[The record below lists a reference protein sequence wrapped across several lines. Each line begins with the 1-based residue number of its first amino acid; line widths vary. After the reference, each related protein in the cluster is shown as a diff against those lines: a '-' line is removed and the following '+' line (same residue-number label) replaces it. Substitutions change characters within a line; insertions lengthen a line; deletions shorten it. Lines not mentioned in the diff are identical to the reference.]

1 MSTRV
6 LIIEASRTEA
16 LRSRLILEREGYQV
30 SLAANGTEGLSKAIE
45 ERPDLILLDTIM
57 PHMSGYE
64 VCGRLR
70 LDPRTVG
77 IPIVMLAVEE
87 EQADLPESDEASDH
101 FLLKPYA
108 PPLLVDKV
116 KQVTG
121 AVDRLKVNG
130 VAGSNGS
137 FERLAQTLG
146 VGCVV
151 LREGTIASVDQA
163 AESLFG
169 RQAGELTGKPFVEYL
184 RDDAP
189 PFADMLT
196 RAQAEGQAHGEFKLW
211 VNGSDEAKC
220 WRILAAP
227 TLLDGQ
233 TTMQLACLDVT
244 RQKQTEKELQR
255 AKLAAEAANRTRGD
269 FLANMSH
276 ELRTPIH
283 ELMGMV
289 DLVLASDLEVEQRTY
304 LNTAKTSSNALLTI
318 VSDILEFSEIEAGQF
333 MLEEREADL
342 WTLVESTVEI
352 MAPRAKEKGLLFSAH
367 LAPDTPRTIVGD
379 ARRLR
384 QVLVNVIGNAIK
396 FTERGEVTVRARAE
410 AVRDNEVEYH
420 FLVRDTGIGIPE
432 DQRDLIFEP
441 FRQADEAATRRYGG
455 LGLGLAMAQQLVKL
469 MGGRIWVESQVGQGS
484 TFHFTV
490 TFKRPPQA
498 LSAPQAARP
507 NVERVIQLQI
517 LLAEDSPTN
526 QLIAVSNL
534 KKAGHT
540 VTVANNGLKAVQAF
554 EEKGRRGERSFF
566 DLILMDVA
574 MPEMDGLEATQA
586 IREKEKT
593 LGGHIPIIA
602 MTAFT
607 TKEYHE
613 KCLECGMDAYV
624 SKPVRID
631 ELNKTIEPFLP
642 REPEAPA
649 IVAAPAASPVVE
661 ASALSPVVLREAL
674 EIVGEDVDILRDAVA
689 ISLEEVPGQLQEL
702 EDAMARQ
709 DANGVEAKA
718 HRLKGVMGN
727 VGAMLAREV
736 GQRLETMGNQSNL
749 AGGPDVLKTFKKEI
763 GRVIA
768 FYSDPAWEQRARECV
783 ESG

>member
-1 MSTRV
+1 MSPRV

-45 ERPDLILLDTIM
+45 EKPDLILLDTLM

-87 EQADLPESDEASDH
+87 EQADLPESDGADAH

-116 KQVTG
+116 KQMTG
-121 AVDRLKVNG
+121 AVDRPWLNG
-130 VAGSNGS
+130 AAGSNGS

-146 VGCVV
+146 VGRVV
-151 LREGTIASVDQA
+151 IREGTIASVDQA

-169 RQAGELTGKPFVEYL
+169 CQAGELTGRPFVEYL
-184 RDDAP
+184 HDDAP

-211 VNGSDEAKC
+211 VNGSSEAKC

-233 TTMQLACLDVT
+233 AATQLACLDVT
-244 RQKQTEKELQR
+244 RQKQAEEELRR

-276 ELRTPIH
+276 ELRTPLH
-283 ELMGMV
+283 EFMGMV
-289 DLVLASDLEVEQRTY
+289 DLVLASDLEAEQRTY
-304 LNTAKTSSNALLTI
+304 LNTAKISSNALLMV

-352 MAPRAKEKGLLFSAH
+352 MAPRAKEKGLEFSAH

-384 QVLVNVIGNAIK
+384 QVLVNVIGNAIE

-420 FLVRDTGIGIPE
+420 FLVRDTGVGIPQ
-432 DQRDLIFEP
+432 DQRDIIFEP

-469 MGGRIWVESQVGQGS
+469 MQGRIWVESQVGQGS

-490 TFKRPPQA
+490 TFKRQPQA
-498 LSAPQAARP
+498 LSVPQAARP

-540 VTVANNGLKAVQAF
+540 VTVANNGRKAVQAF

-613 KCLECGMDAYV
+613 KCLECGMDAYI
-624 SKPVRID
+624 SKPVCID
-631 ELNKTIEPFLP
+631 ELDKTIEPFLP
-642 REPEAPA
+642 REPEPLAV
-649 IVAAPAASPVVE
+649 VAAPAASPVV
-661 ASALSPVVLREAL
+661 LREAL
-674 EIVGEDVDILRDAVA
+674 EVVGEDVDILRDAVA
-689 ISLEEVPGQLQEL
+689 MSLEEVPEQLREL

-709 DANGVEAKA
+709 DAKGVEAKA

-727 VGAMLAREV
+727 VGGMIACEI
-736 GQRLETMGNQSNL
+736 GQRLETMGDQGEL
-749 AGGPDVLKTFKKEI
+749 DGGPDVLKIFKKEI

-768 FYSDPAWEQRARECV
+768 FYSDPAWEQRAREGV

>member
-1 MSTRV
+1 M
-6 LIIEASRTEA
+6 
-16 LRSRLILEREGYQV
+16 
-30 SLAANGTEGLSKAIE
+30 
-45 ERPDLILLDTIM
+45 
-57 PHMSGYE
+57 
-64 VCGRLR
+64 
-70 LDPRTVG
+70 
-77 IPIVMLAVEE
+77 
-87 EQADLPESDEASDH
+87 
-101 FLLKPYA
+101 
-108 PPLLVDKV
+108 
-116 KQVTG
+116 
-121 AVDRLKVNG
+121 
-130 VAGSNGS
+130 
-137 FERLAQTLG
+137 
-146 VGCVV
+146 V
-151 LREGTIASVDQA
+151 LREGTIASVDRA

-189 PFADMLT
+189 PFADMLS

-233 TTMQLACLDVT
+233 TAMQLACLDIT
-244 RQKQTEKELQR
+244 RQKQIEEELQR
-255 AKLAAEAANRTRGD
+255 AKLAAEAANRTRSD

-304 LNTAKTSSNALLTI
+304 LDTAKTSSNALLMI

-410 AVRDNEVEYH
+410 AVRDSEVEYH
-420 FLVRDTGIGIPE
+420 FLVSDTGIGIPK
-432 DQRDLIFEP
+432 DQRDTIFEP

-455 LGLGLAMAQQLVKL
+455 LGLGLAMVQQLVKL
-469 MGGRIWVESQVGQGS
+469 MQGRIWVESQVGQGS

-490 TFKRPPQA
+490 TFKRQPQA
-498 LSAPQAARP
+498 LSAPRAARP
-507 NVERVIQLQI
+507 SVERVIQLQI

-540 VTVANNGLKAVQAF
+540 VTVANNGQKAIQAF

-566 DLILMDVA
+566 DLILIDVA

-593 LGGHIPIIA
+593 LGHIPIIA

-613 KCLECGMDAYV
+613 KCLECGMDAYI

-642 REPEAPA
+642 REPEPPAVVKAPA
-649 IVAAPAASPVVE
+649 D
-661 ASALSPVVLREAL
+661 SPVVLREAL
-674 EIVGEDVDILRDAVA
+674 EVVGEDVDILRDAVA
-689 ISLEEVPGQLQEL
+689 TSLEEVPGQLQEL

-749 AGGPDVLKTFKKEI
+749 AGGPDVLKTFKTEI

-783 ESG
+783 EGG